1 MRGIRLAPSL
11 SAACNA
17 DFSTN
22 NKFYRLP
29 QIKAAF
35 KRYIKAL
42 ITRHKNSPT
51 ILAWELANE
60 ARCGAD
66 GVRNLPRS
74 PAGCSPEL
82 ITAWYDEM
90 SAYIKSLDPHH
101 LVTTGSEG
109 GFNVESEDW
118 AYNGADGSDF
128 DAELGLK
135 NIDFGTFHSYPDW
148 WSKTVEWTV
157 QWIEDHGAAMRGGR
171 KPVVHE
177 EYGELWRH
185 LQSLLPFRKQMLT
198 SATIGWLTPSARLEY
213 LNRTET
219 ATRVEVLSLWQKTS
233 LKERI
238 SDMYWQFGFSGYS
251 YGRNHDDGFTIYLD
265 E

>member
-1 MRGIRLAPSL
+1 VCFDLLQPAESL
-11 SAACNA
+11 LCYVLLTPAICLQQ
-17 DFSTN
+17 
-22 NKFYRLP
+22 FYRLP
-29 QIKAAF
+29 AIKTAF
-35 KRYIKAL
+35 KRYIKAMV
-42 ITRHKNSPT
+42 TRYANSPT

-74 PAGCSPEL
+74 PTNCSPEL

-90 SAYIKSLDPHH
+90 SSYIKSLDPHH

-109 GFNVESEDW
+109 GFNIESEDW

-128 DAELGLK
+128 DAELRLK

-157 QWIEDHGAAMRGGR
+157 QWVEDHGASMRQGR

-177 EYGELWRH
+177 EYGEFCLRCRDF
-185 LQSLLPFRKQMLT
+185 LILLLR
-198 SATIGWLTPSARLEY
+198 
-213 LNRTET
+213 
-219 ATRVEVLSLWQKTS
+219 
-233 LKERI
+233 
-238 SDMYWQFGFSGYS
+238 
-251 YGRNHDDGFTIYLD
+251 
-265 E
+265 